1 MRSSFASII
10 FDINDVLVTV
20 DNSAGFSRYLAKK
33 AEDDRRID
41 TQWSGDVKTVLFGLL
56 TKYCPLCEF
65 GQCTKF
71 SMKEPGRHVTQAL
84 KEGTLTYEGCKVAMT
99 YMMTHY
105 VECSIGVRIVL
116 DHAIDYYS
124 RPDMLMHTCA
134 AIPEGMQLFHYAVE
148 KFGAH
153 HVFILSNMPVE
164 LFSLFKK
171 QFPDVV
177 AAIPAQNIV
186 LAGHGGVVKP
196 ERKVFELMIQRVGG
210 AAGSMVLIDDKERNI
225 VGARQCGMHAVQF
238 SRKPSAELAA
248 FYKEIG
254 FNLDR

>member
-1 MRSSFASII
+1 MRLSLASII
-10 FDINDVLVTV
+10 FDINDVLVAV
-20 DNSAGFSRYLAKK
+20 DNSAGFSGYLAKK
-33 AEDDRRID
+33 AEDDRRIN

-65 GQCTKF
+65 GQCAKF

-105 VECSIGVRIVL
+105 VECSISVRIVL

-134 AIPEGMQLFHYAVE
+134 VISEGMQLFDYAVK

-153 HVFILSNMPVE
+153 HVFILSNMPIE

-171 QFPDVV
+171 QFPQVIQ
-177 AAIPAQNIV
+177 AIPAQNIV

-210 AAGSMVLIDDKERNI
+210 SAASMILIDDKERNI
-225 VGARQCGMHAVQF
+225 VGARQCGMRAVQF
-238 SRKPSAELAA
+238 SRKPSPELVA

-254 FNLDR
+254 FNLGC

>member
-1 MRSSFASII
+1 MRSLSSII
-10 FDINDVLVTV
+10 FDVNDVLVTV

-41 TQWSGDVKTVLFGLL
+41 TYWSGDVKTVLFGLL

-65 GQCTKF
+65 GQCQKYG
-71 SMKEPGRHVTQAL
+71 MNEPGRHVTQAL

-105 VECSIGVRIVL
+105 VECSSGVRIVL
-116 DHAIDYYS
+116 DHAVDYYS
-124 RPDMLMHTCA
+124 RPDMLMHTCL
-134 AIPEGMQLFHYAVE
+134 AIPVGMQLFHHAVQ

-171 QFPDVV
+171 QFPEIA

-196 ERKVFELMIQRVGG
+196 ERKVFELMVQRVGG
-210 AAGSMVLIDDKERNI
+210 VPASMILIDDKERNI
-225 VGARQCGMHAVQF
+225 VGARQCGMQAVQF
-238 SRKPSAELAA
+238 SSKPSPELAT

-254 FNLDR
+254 FTPGR